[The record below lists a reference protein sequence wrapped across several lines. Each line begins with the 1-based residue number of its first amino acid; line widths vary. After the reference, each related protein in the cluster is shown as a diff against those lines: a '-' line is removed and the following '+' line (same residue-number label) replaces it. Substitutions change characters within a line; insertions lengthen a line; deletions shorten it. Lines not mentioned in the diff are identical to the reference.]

1 MAGVKKYLC
10 ILILA
15 ASSVFSNEFHLK
27 DRLAKAKS
35 GDYIVAET
43 GKTTTLLAIRSVHPH
58 SIVFEEISIPTQNLP
73 KVLSSWSDW
82 VKARAPGHSSWS
94 MTEIDP
100 STGNI
105 LECYS
110 FSRSAWVQLSKQESL
125 LATILQLPLQRIGE
139 EARKK
144 IGPPPLDGESDH
156 RKIWAPTLIFEGK
169 TIDKP
174 HFSVFETFWPHDG
187 SELSSKKVSVYFDE
201 EIYFPLPYWVQI
213 DTTHA
218 TGHMRTV
225 DAGKNLSSPHRSIPR
240 RVPQFA
246 SAPQKTERGLKLTLK
261 SPLYYRQFDLFAID
275 VTEKE
280 KQFYPLVHS
289 TVRGEGE
296 LVTLE
301 VAEEDLNQT
310 LTSEHRYTWLVVPT
324 GYSEAYTEFLKPFTW
339 SEQ

>member
-1 MAGVKKYLC
+1 MADVKKWLC
-10 ILILA
+10 ALLLITCA
-15 ASSVFSNEFHLK
+15 AFTNEFHLK

-35 GDYIVAET
+35 GDYIVTEA
-43 GKTTTLLAIRSVHPH
+43 GKTTTLLAVRSVHPH

-73 KVLSSWSDW
+73 KSPPSWSDW
-82 VKARAPGHSSWS
+82 IKARAPGHSSWS

-100 STGNI
+100 TTGNI

-125 LATILQLPLQRIGE
+125 LATILQLPLQRIGDSS
-139 EARKK
+139 RKK
-144 IGPPPLDGESDH
+144 IGPPPFDGESDH
-156 RKIWAPTLIFEGK
+156 RKVWAPTLIFEGK

-174 HFSVFETFWPHDG
+174 HFSVFEGLWPQDG
-187 SELSSKKVSVYFDE
+187 SELAAKKVSVYFDE
-201 EIYFPLPYWVQI
+201 EIHFPLPYWVQI

-218 TGHMRTV
+218 TGNVRTV
-225 DAGKNLSSPHRSIPR
+225 DAGKNLPSPHRSIPR

-246 SAPQKTERGLKLTLK
+246 SAPQKTERGFKLTLK

-289 TVRGEGE
+289 IMRGEGE

-301 VAEEDLNQT
+301 VEEEALNQT
-310 LTSEHRYTWLVVPT
+310 LTPEHRYTWLVVPT
-324 GYSEAYTEFLKPFTW
+324 GHSEAYTEFLKPFTW
-339 SEQ
+339 SDQ